1 MIPFLVTPDMVMS
14 FPLYISSFQKVRF
27 YFKTEVED
35 NVLGSWTHEHVQPQ
49 KYQALKRLL
58 GIWSWKS
65 QVSSFCGLLLN
76 FLVELLKARLP
87 KQNKTKK

>member
-27 YFKTEVED
+27 YFKTEVEN

-58 GIWSWKS
+58 GINHEK
-65 QVSSFCGLLLN
+65 VN
-76 FLVELLKARLP
+76 FLHWWLVFKLSNSAHDTWLSSEIQQL
-87 KQNKTKK
+87 

>member
-35 NVLGSWTHEHVQPQ
+35 NVLGSWTHEHVQLQ

-58 GIWSWKS
+58 GINHEK
-65 QVSSFCGLLLN
+65 VKFHP
-76 FLVELLKARLP
+76 LVACFQTFKF
-87 KQNKTKK
+87 

>member
-1 MIPFLVTPDMVMS
+1 MVTILWFHFMIPFLVTPDMVMS

-27 YFKTEVED
+27 YFKTEIEG
-35 NVLGSWTHEHVQPQ
+35 NMLGSWTHEHVQPQ

-65 QVSSFCGLLLN
+65 QVSSIGGLFSN
-76 FLVELLKARLP
+76 F
-87 KQNKTKK
+87 

>member
-35 NVLGSWTHEHVQPQ
+35 NVLGS
-49 KYQALKRLL
+49 
-58 GIWSWKS
+58 
-65 QVSSFCGLLLN
+65 
-76 FLVELLKARLP
+76 
-87 KQNKTKK
+87 